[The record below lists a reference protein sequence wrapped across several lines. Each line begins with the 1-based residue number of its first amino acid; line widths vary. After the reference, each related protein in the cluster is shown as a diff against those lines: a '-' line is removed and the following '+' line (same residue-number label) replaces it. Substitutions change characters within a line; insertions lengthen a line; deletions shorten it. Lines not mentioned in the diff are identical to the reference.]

1 MTELE
6 TMTSWITGAP
16 ICAGE
21 ASPLRVAT
29 GANANWSSGVRCRRS
44 PARANRRRD
53 GRLWRPKDKS
63 PTLPLNQTEYV
74 I

>member
-6 TMTSWITGAP
+6 AMNSGIRGAP
-16 ICAGE
+16 ICTGG

-29 GANANWSSGVRCRRS
+29 GGNANWSSTVRCRRS

-53 GRLWRPKDKS
+53 ERLWRPKES
-63 PTLPLNQTEYV
+63 PDLPLNQTEYV

>member
-1 MTELE
+1 MTEVR
-6 TMTSWITGAP
+6 TNTSEITGAP

-29 GANANWSSGVRCRRS
+29 GGNANWSSKVRCRRS

-53 GRLWRPKDKS
+53 GRLWS
-63 PTLPLNQTEYV
+63 PNEKTGALPLNQTEYV